1 MALTLRD
8 LKTRIGIYT
17 GGRLNAGE
25 AELLVQDRY
34 QQLFE
39 NYTWSFSLSEAVFP
53 TLAVISAGTVSVTAL
68 TPTIV
73 QGNAAGWT
81 GAEVGMWIKIGTDI
95 SYYRILASN
104 AGLQQLTIETNY
116 AAPPVTASSYYI
128 FQKTYS
134 LAANCRRIE
143 DMTEWFRLSEK
154 SLQSFNRLDP
164 QRNFTDTDPLYY
176 CYTGL
181 DSNGSRQIEL
191 WPIPVSVRVIRYPYT
206 LLATPLAETGFPM
219 LPGHLVLS
227 GTLADAFPMA
237 IAKESAKPKPNIAAI
252 NALEKSGGYWAN
264 RFKLEFEE
272 AKIQDS
278 VVNGAIRAWNM
289 PGGGDGALYGDDY
302 YPSHDPE

>member
-116 AAPPVTASSYYI
+116 AA
-128 FQKTYS
+128 
-134 LAANCRRIE
+134 
-143 DMTEWFRLSEK
+143 
-154 SLQSFNRLDP
+154 
-164 QRNFTDTDPLYY
+164 
-176 CYTGL
+176 
-181 DSNGSRQIEL
+181 
-191 WPIPVSVRVIRYPYT
+191 
-206 LLATPLAETGFPM
+206 
-219 LPGHLVLS
+219 LP
-227 GTLADAFPMA
+227 
-237 IAKESAKPKPNIAAI
+237 
-252 NALEKSGGYWAN
+252 
-264 RFKLEFEE
+264 
-272 AKIQDS
+272 
-278 VVNGAIRAWNM
+278 
-289 PGGGDGALYGDDY
+289 
-302 YPSHDPE
+302 

>member
-116 AAPPVTASSYYI
+116 AAPPVTAAPAVAPGLPAPASR
-128 FQKTYS
+128 
-134 LAANCRRIE
+134 AN
-143 DMTEWFRLSEK
+143 
-154 SLQSFNRLDP
+154 
-164 QRNFTDTDPLYY
+164 
-176 CYTGL
+176 
-181 DSNGSRQIEL
+181 
-191 WPIPVSVRVIRYPYT
+191 
-206 LLATPLAETGFPM
+206 
-219 LPGHLVLS
+219 
-227 GTLADAFPMA
+227 
-237 IAKESAKPKPNIAAI
+237 
-252 NALEKSGGYWAN
+252 
-264 RFKLEFEE
+264 
-272 AKIQDS
+272 
-278 VVNGAIRAWNM
+278 
-289 PGGGDGALYGDDY
+289 
-302 YPSHDPE
+302 